1 MLIYQNP
8 LPTSHFLI
16 LRNRKSAKH
25 LEMNNDNPNQ
35 SRREFLHKIGEIGG
49 TAAVYQAMVSMGLLV
64 SGEAQ
69 AGSTRLRWNERSA
82 QLGNITKPTVAILG
96 AGISGLCAAYELK
109 KAGFPFY
116 LIEARDRPGG
126 RSHTIRSG
134 SVVNET
140 DSQQVCSFDSD
151 EELYFNAGPARI
163 SQTHSNLLSY
173 CRELGIPMQALVND
187 NRGAFIHNSAAFGGM
202 PVRAREVITAM
213 RGNIAELLAKAVNSG
228 ALDSDIGFSEQSAV
242 VNVLRDYGDLNV
254 GNFFNGSTRGGLTDG
269 TGGLTPGSSKT
280 SLNLDDFFFNT
291 NVPFTPNFSESIN
304 QSATMMQP
312 VGGMDKIASA
322 FSNEVN
328 EEAYYGVE
336 ITGIYRAGNRVRIEG
351 SANGASGALEIDYAI
366 IAIPPSVLRDIP
378 NDFSPAAAN
387 AITQVQ
393 YANPTKIAFQSP
405 RFWESE
411 DDIYGGISWTD
422 PEILQIWYPSGGFA
436 QQDGIIVGS
445 YLFGGRHAT
454 NFQNL
459 SIKERIEFA
468 LAGGE
473 KVHPQYRQNL
483 RAGLSVA
490 WAKVPYSLG
499 GWSVSTPS
507 TLLQSPDGPFLFAGD
522 HLTYLQGW
530 QEGAVIS
537 SLNALN
543 NLLDIMGAS

>member
-1 MLIYQNP
+1 MQEEN
-8 LPTSHFLI
+8 T
-16 LRNRKSAKH
+16 K
-25 LEMNNDNPNQ
+25 Q
-35 SRREFLHKIGEIGG
+35 SRREFLQKIGEIGG

-69 AGSTRLRWNERSA
+69 AGSTRQQWNERS
-82 QLGNITKPTVAILG
+82 QLLGNVEKPTVAILG
-96 AGISGLCAAYELK
+96 GGIAGLCVAYELK

-134 SVVNET
+134 SVVDEI
-140 DSQQVCSFDSD
+140 DSQQNCNFDNE

-163 SQTHSNLLSY
+163 SQTHCNLLSY
-173 CRELGIPMQALVND
+173 CRELGVPLQALVND
-187 NRGAFIHNSAAFGGM
+187 NPGAFIHNSSAFGGV
-202 PVRAREVITAM
+202 PVRAREVKTAI
-213 RGNIAELLAKAVNSG
+213 RGYIAELLSKALNAG
-228 ALDSDIGFSEQSAV
+228 ALDSDISFSEQNAV
-242 VNVLRDYGDLNV
+242 LDVLRDYGDLSLS
-254 GNFFNGSTRGGLTDG
+254 NFFISSTRGGLQEDS
-269 TGGLTPGSSKT
+269 GGLTPGLANPA
-280 SLNLDDFFFNT
+280 LNLDDFFFDT
-291 NVPFTPNFSESIN
+291 SVPFTPNFSESIN

-312 VGGMDKIASA
+312 VGGMDKIAQA
-322 FSNEVN
+322 FADEVV
-328 EEAYYGVE
+328 EEAYYGIE
-336 ITGIYRAGNRVRIEG
+336 ITAIRRSGSRVLIEG
-351 SANGASGALEIDYAI
+351 RADGMEGAAEVDYAI
-366 IAIPPSVLRDIP
+366 VAIPPSVLRNIP

-387 AITQVQ
+387 AIAQVQ

-422 PEILQIWYPSGGFA
+422 PEILQIWYPSGGFG
-436 QQDGIIVGS
+436 QEKGIIVGS
-445 YLFGGRHAT
+445 YLFGGTDAT

-459 SIKERIEFA
+459 SISDRIEFA

-483 RAGLSVA
+483 SAGVSVA

-507 TLLQSPDGPFLFAGD
+507 SLLQLPDGPFLFAGD

-543 NLLDIMGAS
+543 NLLDLMGV

>member
-1 MLIYQNP
+1 MKKETQ
-8 LPTSHFLI
+8 
-16 LRNRKSAKH
+16 
-25 LEMNNDNPNQ
+25 NQ
-35 SRREFLHKIGEIGG
+35 SRREFLHKIGEVGG

-64 SGEAQ
+64 NGEAQ
-69 AGSTRLRWNERSA
+69 AGSARLQWSERCA
-82 QLGNITKPTVAILG
+82 QISQAAKPTVAILG

-126 RSHTIRSG
+126 RSHTIRAG
-134 SVVNET
+134 SIVSEI
-140 DSQQVCSFDSD
+140 DSQQTCNFDIN

-163 SQTHSNLLSY
+163 SQTHCNLLSY
-173 CRELGIPMQALVND
+173 CRELEVPMQALVND
-187 NRGAFIHNSAAFGGM
+187 NRGAFIHNSSAFGGV
-202 PVRAREVITAM
+202 PVRAREVITSM
-213 RGNIAELLAKAVNSG
+213 RGNIAELLAKAVNSS
-228 ALDSDIGFSEQSAV
+228 ALDSNISFSEQNAV
-242 VNVLRDYGDLNV
+242 VNVLREYGDLNV
-254 GNFFNGSTRGGLTDG
+254 NNLFTSSTRGGLISG
-269 TGGLTPGSSKT
+269 TGGLTQGFPKT
-280 SLNLDDFFFNT
+280 ALNLNDFFFDT
-291 NVPFTPNFSESIN
+291 SIPFTPNFSESIN

-312 VGGMDKIASA
+312 VGGMDKIALA
-322 FSNEVN
+322 FSSKVS
-328 EEAYYGVE
+328 EEAYYGIE
-336 ITGIYRAGNRVRIEG
+336 ITGIYRAGNGVRIEG
-351 SANGASGALEIDYAI
+351 SANGFSGALDIDYAI
-366 IAIPPSVLRDIP
+366 ITIPPSVLRNIP
-378 NDFSPAAAN
+378 NDFSPAAIN

-422 PEILQIWYPSGGFA
+422 PEILQIWYPSGGFT
-436 QQDGIIVGS
+436 QKDGIIVGS

-459 SIKERIEFA
+459 SIKERIEFT

-483 RAGLSVA
+483 SAGISVA

-499 GWSVSTPS
+499 GWSISTPS
-507 TLLQSPDGPFLFAGD
+507 TLLQLPDGPFLFAGD

-543 NLLDIMGAS
+543 NLLNIMGV

>member
-1 MLIYQNP
+1 MEKEHQ
-8 LPTSHFLI
+8 
-16 LRNRKSAKH
+16 
-25 LEMNNDNPNQ
+25 NQ
-35 SRREFLHKIGEIGG
+35 SRREFLHKIGEVGG

-69 AGSTRLRWNERSA
+69 AGSTRLQWNERSA
-82 QLGNITKPTVAILG
+82 LLGNVVKPTVAILG

-134 SVVNET
+134 SIVTET
-140 DSQQVCSFDSD
+140 DSQQTCNFDIG

-163 SQTHSNLLSY
+163 SQTHCNLLSY
-173 CRELGIPMQALVND
+173 CRELGVPMQALVND
-187 NRGAFIHNSAAFGGM
+187 NRGAFIHSSSAFGGV
-202 PVRAREVITAM
+202 PVRAREVITTI

-228 ALDSDIGFSEQSAV
+228 ALDSDISFSEQNAV
-242 VNVLRDYGDLNV
+242 MSVLRDYGDLNV
-254 GNFFNGSTRGGLTDG
+254 SNFFNSSTRGGLAED
-269 TGGLTPGSSKT
+269 TGGLTPGSPKT
-280 SLNLDDFFFNT
+280 ALNLDDFFFDT
-291 NVPFTPNFSESIN
+291 NIPFLPNFSESIN

-322 FSNEVN
+322 FSDKVS
-328 EEAYYGVE
+328 EEAYYGAE
-336 ITGIYRAGNRVRIEG
+336 ITGIYRAGDRVRIEG
-351 SANGASGALEIDYAI
+351 KSGGSSGALEVDYAI
-366 IAIPPSVLRDIP
+366 VAIPPSVLRNIP
-378 NDFSPAAAN
+378 NDFSAAAAA
-387 AITQVQ
+387 AIKQVE

-422 PEILQIWYPSGGFA
+422 PEIMQIWYPSGGFA
-436 QQDGIIVGS
+436 QKDGIIVGS

-459 SIKERIEFA
+459 SIKERIDFT

-473 KVHPQYRQNL
+473 KVHPQYRRNL
-483 RAGLSVA
+483 HSGISVA

-507 TLLQSPDGPFLFAGD
+507 TLLQLPDGPFLFAGD
-522 HLTYLQGW
+522 HITYLQGW

-537 SLNALN
+537 GLNALN
-543 NLLDIMGAS
+543 NLLDLMGAG